1 MHKSKI
7 QATRLNYQLP
17 GKALENSLKVASDHD
32 TNIMV
37 SVLENFN
44 NLVAYFDHEDKIA
57 CLD

>member
-1 MHKSKI
+1 MKV
-7 QATRLNYQLP
+7 YWLP

-32 TNIMV
+32 TNIIV

-44 NLVAYFDHEDKIA
+44 NLVAYFDHEGNIA